1 MIGKLIGIMVT
12 LMYMMDGSIKT
23 MESAWNGPAGQMV
36 QAIGGMSCFRPDT
49 KVKLSNGEI
58 YEMKDL
64 PLGSILENGS
74 KVFAVMKINNSGEN
88 LYKIK
93 GGVNNEDIYVTGS
106 HFIFEKDQKKFIR
119 VEESK
124 HSVLVNE
131 EITWYSSLITTNNL
145 ITIGDHIFWDWED
158 DCLLENK

>member
-1 MIGKLIGIMVT
+1 M
-12 LMYMMDGSIKT
+12 
-23 MESAWNGPAGQMV
+23 
-36 QAIGGMSCFRPDT
+36 
-49 KVKLSNGEI
+49 KLSNGEI